1 MQGFWLKSFGKVD
14 FLWIYILIC
23 RLLGRLF
30 GFEGLIDHGAD
41 EVVKAEIALRGVGG
55 FVYRGLR
62 VGTGAASGGQLGF
75 ITLAVVDEQGEG
87 FLFGEVLGARRK
99 DGDSRCFFGLF
110 GIDDLFGHK
119 TGLAEEVGMLQFR
132 ALRRV
137 FLVVARIAD
146 GIGLLYGK
154 EFYVCSANSRAALT
168 PNIVHRT
175 LFGAALPLHVDN
187 TTVIVTVFL
196 HSVDDAFAFKCAV
209 NLTDRVFKDGCC
221 HVACGYPRKRLKTL
235 F

>member
-1 MQGFWLKSFGKVD
+1 MFVSFGFD
-14 FLWIYILIC
+14 
-23 RLLGRLF
+23 
-30 GFEGLIDHGAD
+30 GLIDHGAD
-41 EVVKAEIALRGVGG
+41 EVVEAKIVLRGVGG

-62 VGTGAASGGQLGF
+62 IGTGAASGRQLGLV
-75 ITLAVVDEQGEG
+75 TLAVVGEQGEG
-87 FLFGEVLGARRK
+87 FL
-99 DGDSRCFFGLF
+99 
-110 GIDDLFGHK
+110 
-119 TGLAEEVGMLQFR
+119 
-132 ALRRV
+132 RRV
-137 FLVVARIAD
+137 LLVVTRIAD
-146 GIGLLYGK
+146 GIGFLYGK

-187 TTVIVTVFL
+187 TTIVGTVLL

-221 HVACGYPRKRLKTL
+221 HVACGYPRKRLKTS

>member
-1 MQGFWLKSFGKVD
+1 M
-14 FLWIYILIC
+14 
-23 RLLGRLF
+23 
-30 GFEGLIDHGAD
+30 
-41 EVVKAEIALRGVGG
+41 GG

-62 VGTGAASGGQLGF
+62 VGTGAASGWELGF
-75 ITLAVVDEQGEG
+75 TTLAVVGEQGEG
-87 FLFGEVLGARRK
+87 FLFGEVLGTRRK
-99 DGDSRCFFGLF
+99 DGDGRCGLCF
-110 GIDDLFGHK
+110 LRIEDLFGHK
-119 TGLAEEVGMLQFR
+119 AGLAEEADVLQSC
-132 ALRRV
+132 ALRRIL
-137 FLVVARIAD
+137 LVVTRIAD
-146 GIGLLYGK
+146 GIGFLYGK

-187 TTVIVTVFL
+187 TTIVGTVLL

-221 HVACGYPRKRLKTL
+221 HVACGYPRKRLKTS

>member
-1 MQGFWLKSFGKVD
+1 ML
-14 FLWIYILIC
+14 
-23 RLLGRLF
+23 

-41 EVVKAEIALRGVGG
+41 EVVKAEITFLGVGD
-55 FVYRGLR
+55 FVNRGLR
-62 VGTGAASGGQLGF
+62 VGTGAASGWELGF
-75 ITLAVVDEQGEG
+75 ITLAVVGEQGEG
-87 FLFGEVLGARRK
+87 FLFGEVLGTRRK
-99 DGDSRCFFGLF
+99 DGDDGCFFGLF
-110 GIDDLFGHK
+110 GIEDLFGHK
-119 TGLAEEVGMLQFR
+119 TDLAEEIDVFQFS

-137 FLVVARIAD
+137 LLVVARIAD

-187 TTVIVTVFL
+187 TTIVGTVLL

-209 NLTDRVFKDGCC
+209 DLTDGVFKDGCC
-221 HVACGYPRKRLKTL
+221 HVTCGYPRKRLKTS